1 MPEAVVIALIQLSNL
16 FDALCSKELVEADL
30 NRLSSSIREAICR
43 LRVDRHERI
52 AVNEPPSSLSI
63 FAEMDC
69 KRRGQTIEIIEGNE
83 MLKMRHY
90 IISNCDEARP
100 WIE

>member
-1 MPEAVVIALIQLSNL
+1 
-16 FDALCSKELVEADL
+16 
-30 NRLSSSIREAICR
+30 
-43 LRVDRHERI
+43 
-52 AVNEPPSSLSI
+52 
-63 FAEMDC
+63 MDY
-69 KRRGQTIEIIEGNE
+69 KRRGQAVEIMDAYE